1 VRSPIFAHRT
11 RKDGAPRC
19 FLLIYAIDSHRRLGS
34 ICFSHRDFWPT
45 HRRQLA
51 FGTFQTTQVAI
62 NAIPSKTYRERLRNP
77 RWKELEEHFGTA
89 IPEAIKNLYQQ
100 TGLLIERDVIF
111 REKNDRE
118 WHIAEFLPADLESLE
133 ETWPDVR
140 KSRNLPF
147 ARDFFDDCYYVDLQ
161 AGNSSRCPVMIC
173 HHDGSDVE
181 LVAGSLAEFL
191 GWHRAR

>member
-1 VRSPIFAHRT
+1 MRTERAKMGHRAVFYSSMQLILIVVLGGFVFLIVIFGLLIGGNWLLAHFRRPRSPST
-11 RKDGAPRC
+11 RS
-19 FLLIYAIDSHRRLGS
+19 L
-34 ICFSHRDFWPT
+34 
-45 HRRQLA
+45 Q
-51 FGTFQTTQVAI
+51 
-62 NAIPSKTYRERLRNP
+62 TYRERLRNP

-118 WHIAEFLPADLESLE
+118 WHIAEFFPADLESLE